1 MAMAFHKFKLDI
13 EVGTLV
19 RSPCR
24 KCIRH
29 EQDFPQCIDEC
40 DILDKIHRIL
50 AETRPTSKG

>member
-1 MAMAFHKFKLDI
+1 MAFHKFKLDI

-29 EQDFPQCIDEC
+29 AAEFPRCIDEC